1 MGDFI
6 FKKQAQD
13 SGTVLTFGI
22 KWIAFGIAAGIVVGA
37 VAALFARAI
46 VWATAFRKANPQIL
60 YGLPLAGVFIVYY
73 YRLLGAKEPKG
84 TNRVI
89 TAIRSGE
96 RVPLVMTPL
105 IIVASVITHL
115 FGGSAGREGAAL
127 QVGGSMGNALGR
139 LFRFPKEDR
148 PILIMCG
155 MSASFSALFGTPMA
169 ATILAMEIS
178 TVGFMYYSALVPCA
192 VAALTARFVAEALG
206 AEAETMVVQNMA
218 KFSPVMGLRTMLFA
232 LFASLAAILF
242 VVMMHAEKRLF
253 AQYIKNPYLRAL
265 FGGLLI
271 VMLTLLVGSQTY
283 NGTGSDIIAKCV
295 TDPEFRMP
303 AYGFF
308 LKIMF
313 TAITLAVGFQGGE
326 IVPSLFIGATFGNAF
341 GPLFGMSGS
350 LGAAIGMA
358 CVFSGVT
365 NCPVA
370 SMLICFEMFGFDTA
384 PYIMLSVAI
393 AYIFSGNF
401 GIYAAQKIHFD
412 KYRAGISDI
421 SAH

>member
-178 TVGFMYYSALVPCA
+178 TVGFM
-192 VAALTARFVAEALG
+192 
-206 AEAETMVVQNMA
+206 MVVQNMA

-295 TDPEFRMP
+295 TEPEFRMP

-308 LKIMF
+308 LKIML